1 MKRGDSMVNTNV
13 FLGLMK
19 IAGYSQKSLAKE
31 IGMSE
36 NTMSLKVNNKA
47 VFNTD
52 EIEAICCALNIS
64 DDAQKSNIFLFSPS
78 QKCNGVTAQEEQLW
92 QFVVANYGTSVFSTK
107 QLEKDYGNAAYA
119 TIRAFMLKF
128 EELGLLRTQIFSNR
142 VKYMW

>member
-1 MKRGDSMVNTNV
+1 MDYINRCGNKKVEYFT
-13 FLGLMK
+13 LMPK
-19 IAGYSQKSLAKE
+19 I
-31 IGMSE
+31 
-36 NTMSLKVNNKA
+36 
-47 VFNTD
+47 
-52 EIEAICCALNIS
+52 
-64 DDAQKSNIFLFSPS
+64 SNRKLMF
-78 QKCNGVTAQEEQLW
+78 KYKGEVTAQEEQLW

>member
-64 DDAQKSNIFLFSPS
+64 DDAQKSNIFLFSLS
-78 QKCNGVTAQEEQLW
+78 QKCNGVTAKR
-92 QFVVANYGTSVFSTK
+92 G
-107 QLEKDYGNAAYA
+107 D
-119 TIRAFMLKF
+119 
-128 EELGLLRTQIFSNR
+128 
-142 VKYMW
+142 

>member
-1 MKRGDSMVNTNV
+1 MVNTNV

-64 DDAQKSNIFLFSPS
+64 DDAQKANIFLFSPS
-78 QKCNGVTAQEEQLW
+78 QKCNGVTAKR
-92 QFVVANYGTSVFSTK
+92 G
-107 QLEKDYGNAAYA
+107 D
-119 TIRAFMLKF
+119 
-128 EELGLLRTQIFSNR
+128 
-142 VKYMW
+142 

>member
-1 MKRGDSMVNTNV
+1 MVNTNV

-52 EIEAICCALNIS
+52 EIEAICC

-78 QKCNGVTAQEEQLW
+78 QKCNGVTAKRGDQMLRGALW
-92 QFVVANYGTSVFSTK
+92 TK
-107 QLEKDYGNAAYA
+107 KLNAVN
-119 TIRAFMLKF
+119 IAF
-128 EELGLLRTQIFSNR
+128 I
-142 VKYMW
+142 

>member
-1 MKRGDSMVNTNV
+1 MLYNESVPKMKRGDSMVNTNV

-64 DDAQKSNIFLFSPS
+64 DDAQK
-78 QKCNGVTAQEEQLW
+78 
-92 QFVVANYGTSVFSTK
+92 
-107 QLEKDYGNAAYA
+107 
-119 TIRAFMLKF
+119 
-128 EELGLLRTQIFSNR
+128 QIFFCFRRPKSAT
-142 VKYMW
+142 V

>member
-1 MKRGDSMVNTNV
+1 MVNTNV

-52 EIEAICCALNIS
+52 EIVVLLILVTMH
-64 DDAQKSNIFLFSPS
+64 KS
-78 QKCNGVTAQEEQLW
+78 
-92 QFVVANYGTSVFSTK
+92 
-107 QLEKDYGNAAYA
+107 
-119 TIRAFMLKF
+119 
-128 EELGLLRTQIFSNR
+128 QIFFCFHRPKSATE
-142 VKYMW
+142 

>member
-1 MKRGDSMVNTNV
+1 MVNTNV

-36 NTMSLKVNNKA
+36 NTMSLNKA

-78 QKCNGVTAQEEQLW
+78 QKCNGVTA
-92 QFVVANYGTSVFSTK
+92 K
-107 QLEKDYGNAAYA
+107 RGN
-119 TIRAFMLKF
+119 
-128 EELGLLRTQIFSNR
+128 
-142 VKYMW
+142 